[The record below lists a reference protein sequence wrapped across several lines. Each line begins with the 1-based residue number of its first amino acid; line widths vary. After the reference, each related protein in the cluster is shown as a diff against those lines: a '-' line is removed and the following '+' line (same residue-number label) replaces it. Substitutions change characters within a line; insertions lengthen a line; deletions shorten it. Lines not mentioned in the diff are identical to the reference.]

1 MAVGIRAITSRQFNN
16 AKTHIWVKMSKFTNK
31 IVFTIN
37 FFSLLTSS
45 KILTNVNIRKRFC
58 RLFTAPLLLN
68 SSFFVSFPLSLNIGA
83 LFNDVIVLYQ
93 FLLLLF
99 LLSFI
104 MSLLLNAVF
113 LAVCNCWFFFST
125 ISEVC
130 SGSSNSFRFLC
141 YSCTFCN
148 SIA

>member
-16 AKTHIWVKMSKFTNK
+16 AKTHIWVKMSKITNK
-31 IVFTIN
+31 IVFTIIF

-68 SSFFVSFPLSLNIGA
+68 SSFFVSFSLSLNIGA

-104 MSLLLNAVF
+104 MSLLPNAVF
-113 LAVCNCWFFFST
+113 LAVCNCWFFFLYHFW
-125 ISEVC
+125 
-130 SGSSNSFRFLC
+130 GL
-141 YSCTFCN
+141 
-148 SIA
+148 